1 MNTVYRF
8 DEKEPP
14 VVTEK
19 MLREELKRRQLK
31 RQIVWLYLASVAV
44 SLCGVLF
51 AFLIA
56 PTYFFA
62 AVCCIVIACA
72 NLAFTGM
79 ISVLFY
85 VRRNRDY
92 ERSI

>member
-14 VVTEK
+14 VVTER

-31 RQIVWLYLASVAV
+31 RQIIWLYLASVIV

-56 PTYFFA
+56 PAYFVA
-62 AVCCIVIACA
+62 AVCCIVGACA
-72 NLAFTGM
+72 YLMFSGM

-92 ERSI
+92 ERSV